1 MTGVLLDRDG
11 RRIAPPELLGPSGLP
26 VRVEKNIEAG
36 WYMPGL
42 DDQVEQIAPDF
53 SKLPQHILDNLERAG
68 RADFSK
74 ASPFLASVQG
84 WSQVEGVIATD
95 GAALTAAA
103 EALMVPDMLLAIPRP
118 GQSMASVTYTM
129 RLFGELSMAV
139 TTPGN
144 FILRARYGGLAG
156 VLLATSDTIAPTG
169 TQVIT
174 KVSFELYYMVTVRSV
189 PTLTTATAWCQGRWD
204 CPGTLETTPASTTI
218 VVTHLKARMIPSN
231 TPAVSPSID
240 VSAAKALS
248 PTYQPSLT
256 TASCTTHLAMVESRN

>member
-1 MTGVLLDRDG
+1 MRGVLLDRAG
-11 RRIAPPELLGPSGLP
+11 RRVAPPELLGPSGLP
-26 VRVEKNIEAG
+26 VRVEQNIENG
-36 WYMPGL
+36 WYMPAYN
-42 DDQVEQIAPDF
+42 DDREQIAVDF
-53 SKLPQHILDNLERAG
+53 AKLPQHILDRLEQSHT
-68 RADFSK
+68 ADFSK
-74 ASPFLASVQG
+74 SSPFLNSGQG
-84 WSQVEGVIATD
+84 WSQVEGVITSD
-95 GAALTAAA
+95 GPTLTAAA
-103 EALMVPDMLLAIPRP
+103 EAIMIPDFLLAIPRP
-118 GQSMASVTYTM
+118 GQSMVAVTYTM

-144 FILRARYGGLAG
+144 FILRLRYGGVAG

-174 KVSFELYYMVTVRSV
+174 KVGFELFYKVTVRTV

-231 TPAVSPSID
+231 TPAVSPSLD
-240 VSAAKALS
+240 VQSAKALS

-256 TASCTTHLAMVESRN
+256 TASQTTHLALVESRN